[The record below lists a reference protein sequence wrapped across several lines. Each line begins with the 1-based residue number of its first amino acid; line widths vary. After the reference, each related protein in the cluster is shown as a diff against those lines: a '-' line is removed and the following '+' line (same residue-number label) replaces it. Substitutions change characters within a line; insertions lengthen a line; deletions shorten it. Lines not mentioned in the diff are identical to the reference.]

1 MAAHLSR
8 KSVNNES
15 GQAMA
20 EFVII
25 AITMMFTILG
35 VLQLALVLNAYTLV
49 RYAAYNAARSA
60 IVHGGNQ
67 DRMDEA
73 ARLSLLGTFPSHG
86 RADTPRGF
94 MENYEGA
101 KATDSLT
108 TLAFFGDPITKVE
121 IVHKEGIGCGQ
132 VVTFDDPV
140 DTPDATVTVKVT
152 HYYEMVIPLVNR
164 MLFYVYS
171 QIRSGVGY
179 QNETVNQVAGIT
191 DGKRRTGNFRD
202 IEYRIPLIAAYTM
215 KLQSDFTPPGCS

>member
-1 MAAHLSR
+1 
-8 KSVNNES
+8 
-15 GQAMA
+15 MA

-60 IVHGGNQ
+60 IVHGGDQ
-67 DRMDEA
+67 DKMDEA

-101 KATDSLT
+101 KATDSAVPT
-108 TLAFFGDPITKVE
+108 FFGDPITKVE
-121 IVHKEGIGCGQ
+121 IVHKEGIACGQ

-140 DTPDATVTVKVT
+140 DTPDATLTVKVT
-152 HYYEMVIPLVNR
+152 HNYEMVIPLVNR
-164 MLFYVYS
+164 MLFFVYS
-171 QIRSGVGY
+171 QIRSGAGY

-191 DGKRRTGNFRD
+191 DGKRRSGNFRD
-202 IEYRIPLIAAYTM
+202 IEYRIALVAAYTM
-215 KLQSDFTPPGCS
+215 RLQSDFAPPGCP